1 MGDLGA
7 KLRQARERRGVS
19 LRQVAA
25 ATKISVVVLEALE
38 RNDASKLPGGI
49 FSRAFVRSYA
59 SEVGLDPD
67 EAWREFAAQF
77 PGQQPAPSIAPVVVT
92 PVKVAAA
99 PASPQPRPLESVP
112 DESEFE
118 SRQRM
123 AAVALRLLIVSVPII
138 AAILY
143 YTTRGPEA
151 QPADARSDPAPPP
164 PAASPVPSTGEGLPP
179 SPEQPRQPSPAAPA
193 EAAAAPAAA
202 ALQLH
207 TIEMRPSGPCWV
219 SMRLDGAAAL
229 TRTMQPGERESRTF
243 REQAVLTVGDGAA
256 CEFTLDGQST
266 RRLSGEGVARTVRIT
281 PENLT
286 SYLR

>member
-7 KLRQARERRGVS
+7 KLRQARERRGLS

-25 ATKISVVVLEALE
+25 ATKISIVALEALE
-38 RNDASKLPGGI
+38 RNDPSKLPGGI

-59 SEVGLDPD
+59 TEIGLDPD
-67 EAWREFAAQF
+67 EALGEFAAQF
-77 PGQQPAPSIAPVVVT
+77 PGQTAPPVAPVVAR
-92 PVKVAAA
+92 PAKVPAA
-99 PASPQPRPLESVP
+99 PRNLQPRTLETLP

-123 AAVALRLLIVSVPII
+123 AAVALRLLAVSVPVI

-143 YTTRGPEA
+143 YTTRGPA
-151 QPADARSDPAPPP
+151 PQPASARSEPPP
-164 PAASPVPSTGEGLPP
+164 PPP
-179 SPEQPRQPSPAAPA
+179 
-193 EAAAAPAAA
+193 AAAPAAA
-202 ALQLH
+202 EATASTSESPAPSPEPQVH

-219 SMRLDGAAAL
+219 SLRLDGAPAL
-229 TRTMQPGERESRTF
+229 TRTMQPGERERGTF

-266 RRLSGEGVARTVRIT
+266 RRLSGEGQARTVRIT
-281 PENLT
+281 PENLA

>member
-38 RNDASKLPGGI
+38 RNDSSKLPGGI

-59 SEVGLDPD
+59 TEVGLDPD
-67 EAWREFAAQF
+67 EALREFEAQF
-77 PGQQPAPSIAPVVVT
+77 PGRPAPSVAPVVST
-92 PVKVAAA
+92 PAKVPAA
-99 PASPQPRPLESVP
+99 PPHFQPRTLEALS

-143 YTTRGPEA
+143 YTTRGPA
-151 QPADARSDPAPPP
+151 LQPADAGSEPPPPP
-164 PAASPVPSTGEGLPP
+164 PAAAPASAEAPARLAEAPAAQRRPVPSTGEG
-179 SPEQPRQPSPAAPA
+179 SAPQ
-193 EAAAAPAAA
+193 E
-202 ALQLH
+202 H
-207 TIEMRPSGPCWV
+207 TIELRPSGPCWV
-219 SMRLDGAAAL
+219 SLRLDGALTL
-229 TRTMQPGERESRTF
+229 TRTMQAGERESRTF
-243 REQAVLTVGDGAA
+243 REQAVLTVGDGTA

-266 RRLSGEGVARTVRIT
+266 RHLTGQGQARTVRIT

>member
-38 RNDASKLPGGI
+38 RNDASRLPGGI

-67 EAWREFAAQF
+67 EAWREFATQF
-77 PGQQPAPSIAPVVVT
+77 PGQQPAPSIAPVAAT

-99 PASPQPRPLESVP
+99 PASPQPRLLESVP

-123 AAVALRLLIVSVPII
+123 AVVALRLLIVSVPII

-143 YTTRGPEA
+143 YTTRGPEP

-164 PAASPVPSTGEGLPP
+164 PAATPVPSTGEGLPP
-179 SPEQPRQPSPAAPA
+179 PPERPQQP
-193 EAAAAPAAA
+193 AAAAPVRF
-202 ALQLH
+202 H

-243 REQAVLTVGDGAA
+243 REHAVLTVGDGAA
-256 CEFTLDGQST
+256 CEFTLDGQTT
-266 RRLSGEGVARTVRIT
+266 RRLSGEGEARTVRIT

-286 SYLR
+286 SYIR

>member
-25 ATKISVVVLEALE
+25 ATKISVLVLDALE
-38 RNDASKLPGGI
+38 RNDPSKLPGGI

-67 EAWREFAAQF
+67 EAWREFSAQF
-77 PGQQPAPSIAPVVVT
+77 PGQPVAPAAPVPVT
-92 PVKVAAA
+92 PVKVPAA
-99 PASPQPRPLESVP
+99 PTSIQPRARESVP

-151 QPADARSDPAPPP
+151 QPADARSDPPAPPP
-164 PAASPVPSTGEGLPP
+164 SASPVPSTGQGLPP
-179 SPEQPRQPSPAAPA
+179 APEQPQQPVLAAPA
-193 EAAAAPAAA
+193 AASPAPAAA

-207 TIEMRPSGPCWV
+207 TIEMRPSAPCWV
-219 SMRLDGAAAL
+219 SMRVDGAPTL

-256 CEFTLDGQST
+256 CEFTLDGQSA
-266 RRLSGEGVARTVRIT
+266 RRLSGEGQARTVRIT

>member
-1 MGDLGA
+1 MADLGA

-25 ATKISVVVLEALE
+25 ATKISVVALEALE
-38 RNDASKLPGGI
+38 RNDPSKLPGGI

-59 SEVGLDPD
+59 SELGLDPD

-77 PGQQPAPSIAPVVVT
+77 PGQPVAPVA
-92 PVKVAAA
+92 PVAAA
-99 PASPQPRPLESVP
+99 PVKVPVERASFQPRPLESAQ

-179 SPEQPRQPSPAAPA
+179 SPAQPQQQAPAAP
-193 EAAAAPAAA
+193 AAAPAAA
-202 ALQLH
+202 ALHVH

-219 SMRLDGAAAL
+219 SMRLDGAPVL

-266 RRLSGEGVARTVRIT
+266 RRVSGEGQARTVRIT

>member
-38 RNDASKLPGGI
+38 RNDPSKLPGGI

-59 SEVGLDPD
+59 SELGLDPD
-67 EAWREFAAQF
+67 EAFREFAAQF
-77 PGQQPAPSIAPVVVT
+77 PGQSAPSIAPAVST

-99 PASPQPRPLESVP
+99 PASFQPRTSESVP

-123 AAVALRLLIVSVPII
+123 AAVALRLLVVSVPII

-143 YTTRGPEA
+143 YTTRGPA
-151 QPADARSDPAPPP
+151 PQPADARNEPPPPP
-164 PAASPVPSTGEGLPP
+164 PASGEATASTGKGPP
-179 SPEQPRQPSPAAPA
+179 PLPEQLQRPAPV
-193 EAAAAPAAA
+193 APAATPATA
-202 ALQLH
+202 APQAH
-207 TIEMRPSGPCWV
+207 TIELRPSGPCWI
-219 SMRLDGAAAL
+219 SLRLDGAAAL

-256 CEFTLDGQST
+256 CEFTLDGQLT
-266 RRLSGEGVARTVRIT
+266 RRLSGEGQARTVRIT

>member
-38 RNDASKLPGGI
+38 RNDASRLPGGI

-67 EAWREFAAQF
+67 EAWREFATQF
-77 PGQQPAPSIAPVVVT
+77 PGQQPAPSIAPVAAT

-99 PASPQPRPLESVP
+99 PASPQPRLLESVP

-123 AAVALRLLIVSVPII
+123 AVVALRLLIVSVPII

-143 YTTRGPEA
+143 STTRGPEP

-164 PAASPVPSTGEGLPP
+164 PAATPVPSTGEGLPP
-179 SPEQPRQPSPAAPA
+179 PPERPQQP
-193 EAAAAPAAA
+193 AAAAPVRF
-202 ALQLH
+202 H

-243 REQAVLTVGDGAA
+243 REHAVLTVGDGAA
-256 CEFTLDGQST
+256 CEFTLDGQTT
-266 RRLSGEGVARTVRIT
+266 RRLSGEGEARTVRIT

-286 SYLR
+286 SYIR

>member
-19 LRQVAA
+19 LRQAAA

-38 RNDASKLPGGI
+38 RNDPSKLPGGI

-59 SEVGLDPD
+59 TEVGLDPD
-67 EAWREFAAQF
+67 EALRDFAAQV
-77 PGQQPAPSIAPVVVT
+77 PGQPAPAVAPVVLA
-92 PVKVAAA
+92 PVKV
-99 PASPQPRPLESVP
+99 PAVPPSLQPRTRESVA

-143 YTTRGPEA
+143 YTTRGPASPPE
-151 QPADARSDPAPPP
+151 DARSEPPPP
-164 PAASPVPSTGEGLPP
+164 PAAAPVPITGVGIPA
-179 SPEQPRQPSPAAPA
+179 SPGQPHQPAASAPA
-193 EAAAAPAAA
+193 ATSAAAPRV
-202 ALQLH
+202 H
-207 TIEMRPSGPCWV
+207 TIELRPSGPCWV
-219 SMRLDGAAAL
+219 SLRLDGAAAL

-266 RRLSGEGVARTVRIT
+266 RHLSGKGQARTVRIT
-281 PENLT
+281 RENLT

>member
-38 RNDASKLPGGI
+38 RNDPSKLPGGI

-59 SEVGLDPD
+59 AEIGLDPD
-67 EAWREFAAQF
+67 EALREFATQF
-77 PGQQPAPSIAPVVVT
+77 PGQPAPTVAPVVST
-92 PVKVAAA
+92 PVKVPAA
-99 PASPQPRPLESVP
+99 PPSPQPRTLEALP

-123 AAVALRLLIVSVPII
+123 AAVALRLLVVSVPII

-143 YTTRGPEA
+143 YTTRGPA
-151 QPADARSDPAPPP
+151 PQPADAKSEPPPPP
-164 PAASPVPSTGEGLPP
+164 PAAAPASAEATARLAEAPAAQRRPVPSTGEGP
-179 SPEQPRQPSPAAPA
+179 SPS
-193 EAAAAPAAA
+193 
-202 ALQLH
+202 H
-207 TIEMRPSGPCWV
+207 TIELRPSGPCWV
-219 SMRLDGAAAL
+219 SLRLDGAAAL
-229 TRTMQPGERESRTF
+229 TRTMQSGERESRTF

-266 RRLSGEGVARTVRIT
+266 RRLSGEGQARTVRIT
-281 PENLT
+281 SENLA

>member
-1 MGDLGA
+1 MADLGA

-25 ATKISVVVLEALE
+25 ATKISVVALEALE
-38 RNDASKLPGGI
+38 RNDPSKLPGGI

-77 PGQQPAPSIAPVVVT
+77 PGQPVASVAPVAAV
-92 PVKVAAA
+92 PVKA
-99 PASPQPRPLESVP
+99 PVERASIQPRPPESVP

-138 AAILY
+138 GAILY
-143 YTTRGPEA
+143 YTARGPA
-151 QPADARSDPAPPP
+151 PLAADARSDPPPPP
-164 PAASPVPSTGEGLPP
+164 PASSPVPSTGEGLPP
-179 SPEQPRQPSPAAPA
+179 SPEQPHQAAPAAPDTA
-193 EAAAAPAAA
+193 PAAPAAA
-202 ALQLH
+202 ALHIH

-219 SMRLDGAAAL
+219 SIRLDGAPAL

-243 REQAVLTVGDGAA
+243 REHAVLTVGDGAA

-266 RRLSGEGVARTVRIT
+266 RRLSGEGQARTVRIT

-286 SYLR
+286 SFLR